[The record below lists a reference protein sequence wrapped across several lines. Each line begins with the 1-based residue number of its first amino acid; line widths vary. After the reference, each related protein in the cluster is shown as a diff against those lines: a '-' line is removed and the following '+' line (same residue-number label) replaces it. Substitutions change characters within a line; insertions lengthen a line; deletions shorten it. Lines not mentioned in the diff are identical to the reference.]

1 MVVRLVDC
9 TAAMAMFLARPAT
22 RVRIV
27 ALTVGGQVVVHMLL
41 SLTAGH
47 STDTMVASTPRPAPT
62 PIDPTASGS
71 VMDAYNASRPQVE
84 ADFAVPQTLTHLI
97 SDLTSA
103 AHAPMMVLHLV
114 AAVLVGLWLAGGER
128 ALWTLDRKSTRLNTS
143 PSCASRM
150 TPPA

>member
-1 MVVRLVDC
+1 MVVLLVAC

-47 STDTMVASTPRPAPT
+47 STDTTVASTTRPAPT

-71 VMDAYNASRPQVE
+71 VMDPYNASRPQS
-84 ADFAVPQTLTHLI
+84 AAAFAVPQPLTTLS

-103 AHAPMMVLHLV
+103 AHAPLRGLH
-114 AAVLVGLWLAGGER
+114 
-128 ALWTLDRKSTRLNTS
+128 
-143 PSCASRM
+143 
-150 TPPA
+150 